1 MTKKK
6 IRAFIIVFTATIVG
20 FGLLVFWMNT
30 YSHAHAGGVKTM
42 FDPTEGDDM
51 SPFFT
56 EDDVVDGVVT
66 QKGKH
71 GCEPPADKYVVTI
84 KGSIS
89 KGWIE
94 IQEVDEDGC
103 LLWKERFEPGVEYDK
118 EIIVYDAGCD
128 RDIIT
133 VFSADTASDKRGIKI
148 TMTAYAKRYRAFEW
162 LFD

>member
-1 MTKKK
+1 MAKKK

-30 YSHAHAGGVKTM
+30 YSSSHTESTILM
-42 FDPTEGDDM
+42 FNPADGDDM
-51 SPFFT
+51 FPFFT
-56 EDDVVDGVVT
+56 EEEVVDGVVT
-66 QKGKH
+66 QTGKSE
-71 GCEPPADKYVVTI
+71 CEPPADKYVVKI

-118 EIIVYDAGCD
+118 EIVIYDAGSVQLETLSCS
-128 RDIIT
+128 T
-133 VFSADTASDKRGIKI
+133 DTASDKRGIEI
-148 TMTAYAKRYRAFEW
+148 VMTKYSKRYHDFAGF
-162 LFD
+162 FD

>member
-30 YSHAHAGGVKTM
+30 YSSSHTESTILM
-42 FDPTEGDDM
+42 FNPADGDDM
-51 SPFFT
+51 FPLFT
-56 EDDVVDGVVT
+56 EEEVVDGVVT
-66 QKGKH
+66 QTGKSE
-71 GCEPPADKYVVTI
+71 CEPPADKYVVKI

>member
-30 YSHAHAGGVKTM
+30 YSSSHTESTILM
-42 FDPTEGDDM
+42 FNPADGDDM
-51 SPFFT
+51 FPLFT
-56 EDDVVDGVVT
+56 EEEVVDGVVT
-66 QKGKH
+66 QTGKSE
-71 GCEPPADKYVVTI
+71 CEPPADKYVVKI

-94 IQEVDEDGC
+94 FQEVDEDGC

-118 EIIVYDAGCD
+118 EIVIYDAGSVQLE
-128 RDIIT
+128 T
-133 VFSADTASDKRGIKI
+133 LSFSTDTASDKRGIEI
-148 TMTAYAKRYRAFEW
+148 VMTKYSKRYHDFAGF
-162 LFD
+162 FD

>member
-118 EIIVYDAGCD
+118 EIVIYDAGSVQLE
-128 RDIIT
+128 T
-133 VFSADTASDKRGIKI
+133 LSFLTDTASDKRGIELV
-148 TMTAYAKRYRAFEW
+148 MTKYSKRYHDCEW

>member
-30 YSHAHAGGVKTM
+30 YSHAHAVSVKTM

-66 QKGKH
+66 RKGKH

-94 IQEVDEDGC
+94 IQEVDEDGR

>member
-30 YSHAHAGGVKTM
+30 YSSFRTESTILM
-42 FDPTEGDDM
+42 FNPAEGDEM
-51 SPFFT
+51 FPLFT
-56 EDDVVDGVVT
+56 EEEVVDGVVT
-66 QKGKH
+66 QTGKSE
-71 GCEPPADKYVVTI
+71 CEPPADKYVVKI

-118 EIIVYDAGCD
+118 EIVIYDAGSVQLE
-128 RDIIT
+128 T
-133 VFSADTASDKRGIKI
+133 LSFSTDTASDKRGIEI
-148 TMTAYAKRYRAFEW
+148 VMTKYSKRYHDFEW

>member
-30 YSHAHAGGVKTM
+30 YSSFRTESTILM
-42 FDPTEGDDM
+42 FNPAEGDDM
-51 SPFFT
+51 FPLFT
-56 EDDVVDGVVT
+56 EEEVVEGVVT
-66 QKGKH
+66 QTGKSE
-71 GCEPPADKYVVTI
+71 CEPPADKYVVKI

-94 IQEVDEDGC
+94 IQEVDEYGC

-118 EIIVYDAGCD
+118 EIVIYDAGSVQLE
-128 RDIIT
+128 T
-133 VFSADTASDKRGIKI
+133 LSFSTDTASDKRGIEI
-148 TMTAYAKRYRAFEW
+148 VMTKYSKRYHDFEW

>member
-30 YSHAHAGGVKTM
+30 YAHAHAISWKIM

-51 SPFFT
+51 FPFFT
-56 EDDVVDGVVT
+56 EDDVVDGIVT
-66 QKGKH
+66 RRGEN

>member
-30 YSHAHAGGVKTM
+30 YSSSHTESTILM
-42 FDPTEGDDM
+42 FNPADGDDM
-51 SPFFT
+51 FPLFT
-56 EDDVVDGVVT
+56 EEEVVDGVVT
-66 QKGKH
+66 QTGKSE
-71 GCEPPADKYVVTI
+71 CEPPADKYVVKI

-118 EIIVYDAGCD
+118 EIVIYDAGSVQLE
-128 RDIIT
+128 T
-133 VFSADTASDKRGIKI
+133 LSFSTDTASDKRGIEI
-148 TMTAYAKRYRAFEW
+148 VMTKYSKRYHDFAGF
-162 LFD
+162 FD